1 VTSTLPAALA
11 ATLKTLPDRPGV
23 YLMKNT
29 RGDVLYVGKAQS
41 LRNRVRS
48 YWQKESPGGELHLI
62 RSVIDRVVDVEYT
75 LTDSISEALLLEGN
89 LVKRYQP
96 QYNVRLKDDKSYPY
110 IKVTLGDDFPR
121 IERTRKLPNDG
132 SRYFGPYASASS
144 VDEAMNLVR
153 RLFPFRTCTIDI
165 RDGVR
170 ALQRPCLL
178 YHIKRCQGP
187 CIEAISKD
195 AYRADIEQ
203 VELFLEGRQE
213 SLVKALR
220 GEMAGASERQEYE
233 RAAGLRDKVKAIERT
248 MESQKMAAF
257 ARTDLDLVG
266 LARRDNQAAVQL
278 FVIRGGKAI
287 GRDVFLL
294 DVPKGTPDAEVV
306 SGFLLQ
312 YYGRATSVPREI
324 AVPLTLPDGPDLEAF
339 LAARRGAATSGS
351 GSMPVRDIETGDEE
365 RVDPGATN
373 VLATN
378 APEYVVKAHTRAGSS
393 PAESKD
399 RRENRT
405 VARPDAV
412 RVGRRAQASGVPQPV
427 SLVVPQRGERRRLMS
442 LATRNAEEM
451 LAREQARW
459 LADQG
464 KTLGAL
470 EELADALS
478 LPTLPTRIE
487 CYDISNFQGSEQVGS
502 MVVFED
508 GKPRTGEYRR
518 FRIRTVEGPNDVAS
532 HQEVLRRRFKLA
544 RTGDEGAE
552 EERRWKM
559 PDLVI
564 VDGGRAQVS
573 AAKAV
578 LDELG
583 LHDLPL
589 AGLAKEREE
598 LVLPGVAEPVLL
610 PTTSQALY
618 LVQRLRDEAH
628 RFAITYHRDLR
639 RKASVRSRFDDLP
652 GIGPRRRGALLRVF
666 GSIKRVREAPIE
678 QIAAVPGIGPA
689 LAAKIKANLE
699 G

>member
-1 VTSTLPAALA
+1 VTSDVPSALA
-11 ATLKTLPDRPGV
+11 ATLKNLPDRPGV
-23 YLMKNT
+23 YLMKDT
-29 RGDVLYVGKAQS
+29 RGSVLYVGKAQS
-41 LRNRVRS
+41 LRSRVRS
-48 YWQKESPGGELHLI
+48 YWQKESGGYEHHLI
-62 RSVIDRVVDVEYT
+62 RSVIDRVADVEYT
-75 LTDSISEALLLEGN
+75 ITDSVSEALLLEGN
-89 LVKRYQP
+89 LVKRFQP

-110 IKVTLGDDFPR
+110 IKVTLADDFPR
-121 IERTRKLPNDG
+121 IERTRKLPTDG

-153 RLFPFRTCTIDI
+153 RLFPFRTCTIEI
-165 RDGVR
+165 KDGVR

-187 CIEAISKD
+187 CIEAISKAD
-195 AYRADIEQ
+195 YRADIEQ

-220 GEMAGASERQEYE
+220 AEMAGASDRQEYE
-233 RAAGLRDKVKAIERT
+233 RAAGIRDKVKSIERT

-257 ARTDLDLVG
+257 ARTDLDLLG

-294 DVPKGTPDAEVV
+294 DVPRGTSDADVV

-312 YYGRATSVPREI
+312 YYGRATNVPREI
-324 AVPLTLPDGPDLEAF
+324 AVPLALPDAAELEAF
-339 LAARRGAATSGS
+339 LADRRHAA
-351 GSMPVRDIETGDEE
+351 D
-365 RVDPGATN
+365 
-373 VLATN
+373 
-378 APEYVVKAHTRAGSS
+378 AHTAT
-393 PAESKD
+393 D
-399 RRENRT
+399 RTENLS
-405 VARPDAV
+405 VPRPDAI
-412 RVGRRAQASGVPQPV
+412 RVTKRRAARTGGVTAV
-427 SLVVPQRGERRRLMS
+427 RLVVPQRGDRRQLMT
-442 LATRNAEEM
+442 LATRNAAEM

-470 EELADALS
+470 EELTDALS
-478 LPTLPTRIE
+478 LPVLPTRIE
-487 CYDISNFQGSEQVGS
+487 CYDISNFQGSDTVAS

-518 FRIRTVEGPNDVAS
+518 FRIRTVQGPNDFAS
-532 HQEVLRRRFKLA
+532 HQEVLRRRF
-544 RTGDEGAE
+544 RSVQGRSGDEGSA
-552 EERRWKM
+552 EERRWAM

-564 VDGGRAQVS
+564 VDGGRGQVS
-573 AAKAV
+573 ATKEV

-598 LVLPGVAEPVLL
+598 LVLPDRAEPVLL

-618 LVQRLRDEAH
+618 LVQRIRDEAH

-639 RKASVRSRFDDLP
+639 RKAAVRSRFDDLP
-652 GIGPRRRGALLRVF
+652 GIGPRRRAALLRVF
-666 GSIKRVREAPIE
+666 GSIKRVKDAPVE
-678 QIAAVPGIGPA
+678 QIAAVPGIGPG

-699 G
+699 A